1 MEGSIELLLM
11 WNYSC
16 RPTGMMTC
24 RHYVLGVGGV
34 WGLCLFLSKF
44 RGKVVPERERMK
56 IKVKFVIVN
65 SYCLMGD
72 AIFISAV
79 FVFQVATKPISK
91 FKRARS

>member
-1 MEGSIELLLM
+1 M
-11 WNYSC
+11 
-16 RPTGMMTC
+16 
-24 RHYVLGVGGV
+24 
-34 WGLCLFLSKF
+34 
-44 RGKVVPERERMK
+44 PERERMK